1 MSLPS
6 PNLDDRKFQDIVDD
20 VKRQIG
26 LRCPEW
32 TDHNV
37 SDPGVTLVE
46 LFAWMAEMTLFRLN
60 QVPEKNYL
68 KFLEML
74 GVTLEPPQPA
84 RTDLRFRL
92 SRPIE
97 DADGEEGF
105 EITLR
110 PRQTVAG
117 TVRTDIEESIEF
129 ATDAELRMLRPR
141 LLHVIMAPRADLVE
155 GEDELTRG
163 TKEYQSG
170 QGPFAI
176 FNAVPR
182 TGDGLYVGFDNDLSG
197 NVVQL
202 DVDCVQAAATGLNE
216 DYPAQVWE
224 WWNGVTNRWDRLDVP
239 YDDTRGW
246 NRSGYIEVALPSG
259 LVPRVLGGRRAYWIR
274 CRYTTDPADVPPRGP
289 RNVGPDEYQKPP
301 EITAIAAITV
311 GGTAPASQ
319 SATRFLEVLGQSD
332 GTPGQVFR
340 LRNAPI
346 MPRRAGE
353 ALLVGPAR
361 GPEEDE
367 EDWTGRLVRWT
378 EVADFSDS
386 QADDRHFTCDSLT
399 GEIAFG
405 PAIPQPDGS
414 SRPYGATPAKGLQ
427 IVFSAYRFG
436 GGTQGNVREGQV
448 RVLKSA
454 IPHISEVT
462 NPRRAD
468 GGRDLE
474 DIERAKMRGRSI
486 LKMRDRA
493 VTAEDFEY
501 LAARASSSVGRA
513 RCIVPAPRH
522 LWSDDVPIPPGVV
535 KLLVV
540 PALSDAVTM
549 PRPSDLRVRERTKR
563 AVERYLDER
572 RLLTTVLEVAE
583 PEYLYV
589 STDIVLVADPHAD
602 AEAVVRAVRSKLT
615 SYLHPLTG
623 GPTGDGWPFR
633 RSFTISDLYAQVGA
647 VAGVAFL
654 IDAKIYV
661 SRVANADEGLL
672 GPEQLVPN
680 TEGLPVAGHELLTTR
695 EHRIRARSIYQVGAE
710 ESPLLAED

>member
-37 SDPGVTLVE
+37 SDPGVTLIE
-46 LFAWMAEMTLFRLN
+46 LFAWMTEMTLYRLN
-60 QVPEKNYL
+60 QVPEKNYI

-97 DADGEEGF
+97 DADGEEAF
-105 EITLR
+105 EVALK
-110 PRQTVAG
+110 PGETVAG
-117 TVRTDIEESIEF
+117 TVRTETEESIEF
-129 ATDAELRMLRPR
+129 ATDSELRMLRPR
-141 LLHVIMAPRADLVE
+141 LAYVIMAPKADLAE
-155 GEDELTRG
+155 GEDELSRG
-163 TKEYQSG
+163 IKEFQPG
-170 QGPFAI
+170 QGPFGI
-176 FNAVPR
+176 FNTVPR
-182 TGDGLYVGFDNDLSG
+182 TGDALYIGFENDLSG

-224 WWNGVTNRWDRLDVP
+224 WWNGVTNRWERLDIP

-246 NRSGYIEVALPSG
+246 NRSGYIELALPNR
-259 LVPRVLGGRRAYWIR
+259 LLPRVLGGRTAYWVR
-274 CRYTTDPADVPPRGP
+274 CRYTIEPADVPPRGS
-289 RNVGPDEYQKPP
+289 RNQGPDEYQKPP
-301 EITAIAAITV
+301 ELLSILARTV

-319 SATRFLEVLGQSD
+319 STTRFLEVLGQSD

-340 LRNAPI
+340 LRAAPI

-353 ALLVGPAR
+353 TVLVGPDGAE
-361 GPEEDE
+361 PDDME
-367 EDWTGRLVRWT
+367 RWT

-386 QADDRHFTCDSLT
+386 GPTDRHFTCDSLT
-399 GEIAFG
+399 GEVAFG

-414 SRPYGATPAKGLQ
+414 TRAYGAIPPKGMMV
-427 IVFSAYRFG
+427 VFSAYRFG
-436 GGTQGNVREGQV
+436 GGTRGNVREGQV
-448 RVLKSA
+448 RVLKSS
-454 IPHISEVT
+454 IPYISDVT

-474 DIERAKMRGRSI
+474 DIERAKMRGRSL

-493 VTAEDFEY
+493 VTAEDFEF
-501 LAARASSSVGRA
+501 LAARASSGVGRA
-513 RCIVPAPRH
+513 RCIMPAPRH
-522 LWSDDVPIPPGVV
+522 QWSDEASIPPGVV
-535 KLLVV
+535 RLLIV
-540 PALSDAVTM
+540 PALSQAVTA
-549 PRPSDLRVRERTKR
+549 PRPSDLRVPERTKR
-563 AVERYLDER
+563 DVERYLDER

-583 PEYLYV
+583 PDYLFV

-602 AEAVVRAVRSKLT
+602 ADSVVRAVRERLT
-615 SYLHPLTG
+615 EYLHPLTG
-623 GPTGDGWPFR
+623 GPTGTGWPFR
-633 RSFTISDLYAQVGA
+633 RSFTISDLYAQVGS
-647 VAGVAFL
+647 VPGVAFL
-654 IDAKIYV
+654 LDAKIFV
-661 SRVANADEGLL
+661 SRVANSEEGLL

-680 TEGLPVAGHELLTTR
+680 TEGLRVASHELLTTR
-695 EHRIRARSIYQVGAE
+695 EHRVRARSIYQVGAE
-710 ESPLLAED
+710 DSPLLADEI